1 MRGGLCCARGQRQHA
16 HRTHIHIHWTSSS
29 PFTTTTCN
37 RLAASDC
44 RLLAKFKLRPLKS
57 TESKQQSSSN
67 GFPPIDSQTVD
78 RDSTQS
84 PFFFFFFFFFF
95 SSVAAVVCNY
105 RPTPPL
111 PLAAAAP
118 PAPCRSIRFRTLHLH
133 GTDHQHPF
141 KNITTDI
148 RLITLQLKTNHQPAR
163 TTICSRSTASSSA
176 SPPPLKPVA
185 LPHPLAILNAPQT
198 CP

>member
-105 RPTPPL
+105 RPTPPFPWRLL
-111 PLAAAAP
+111 PHQHHAAASVSEH
-118 PAPCRSIRFRTLHLH
+118 CTSMELTISIRFRTL
-133 GTDHQHPF
+133 
-141 KNITTDI
+141 
-148 RLITLQLKTNHQPAR
+148 QLT
-163 TTICSRSTASSSA
+163 S
-176 SPPPLKPVA
+176 V
-185 LPHPLAILNAPQT
+185 
-198 CP
+198 